1 MIDLAFAGMGRTE
14 LDSPQDTLDADGLE
28 GAMAV
33 FIGGRR
39 GGSPHSRN
47 EALMVGLGIQVPIQ
61 SMEYE
66 YSCQE
71 DLQIIA
77 N

>member
-39 GGSPHSRN
+39 GGSPHRG
-47 EALMVGLGIQVPIQ
+47 MKP
-61 SMEYE
+61 
-66 YSCQE
+66 
-71 DLQIIA
+71 
-77 N
+77 